1 MFAKI
6 ISRRQKSPLSDIRCN
21 PNSLPCISFRASN
34 LDPSDGD
41 IHSDISETAKK
52 IADLESDF
60 DENEELIGP
69 SHLDRMHSLV
79 IPYDQNNKVCMYV
92 CVLNIPPTAEFIQ
105 RWAHGLKSHL
115 TD

>member
-1 MFAKI
+1 ME
-6 ISRRQKSPLSDIRCN
+6 SETQNYLSIT
-21 PNSLPCISFRASN
+21 SFRASH

-79 IPYDQNNKVCMYV
+79 IPYEQNDKVCMCV
-92 CVLNIPPTAEFIQ
+92 CVL
-105 RWAHGLKSHL
+105 RR
-115 TD
+115 